1 MMSGFLNFHRLA
13 AARGD
18 GLHPRLLDLLE
29 QRALTIEGAPN
40 VVEIDTVREGA
51 FRQAGPGPA
60 SRKPGFLP
68 GNVIDFAPRQAVATL
83 ARKKTSN
90 S

>member
-1 MMSGFLNFHRLA
+1 MSGFLSFHKLA

-18 GLHPRLLDLLE
+18 GLHPRLLELIE
-29 QRALTIEGAPN
+29 QRALTVEGDPN
-40 VVEIDTVREGA
+40 VVELHTVREGA
-51 FRQAGPGPA
+51 FTQAGRGPTPA
-60 SRKPGFLP
+60 RPAFLP
-68 GNVIDFAPRQAVATL
+68 GNVIDFTPRRQAAAV